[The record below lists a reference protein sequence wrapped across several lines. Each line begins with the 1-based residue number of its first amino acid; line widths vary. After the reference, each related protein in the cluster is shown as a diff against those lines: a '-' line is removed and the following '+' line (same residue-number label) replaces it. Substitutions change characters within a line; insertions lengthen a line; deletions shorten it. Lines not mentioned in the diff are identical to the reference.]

1 MHLEEGGFKGAIRFG
16 NWEVTESLQVKCDRF
31 KHSGLQLLLSKSSV
45 KWKGKK
51 IRSTE
56 KMHKHARIA
65 WDEVITAT

>member
-45 KWKGKK
+45 K
-51 IRSTE
+51 
-56 KMHKHARIA
+56 
-65 WDEVITAT
+65 